1 MKSYELAEKF
11 LNSTALDINNS
22 DFVEKQLRE
31 YIANGG
37 DINERDADGMS
48 ALDIAQATQYHSK
61 RQKLIAPRLVEI
73 IKSLGG
79 E

>member
-1 MKSYELAEKF
+1 MKAYELAEKF
-11 LNSTALDINNS
+11 LNSTALDRNNS

-37 DINERDADGMS
+37 DINERDSDGMS
-48 ALDIAQATQYHSK
+48 ALDIAKATEYHSK

>member
-1 MKSYELAEKF
+1 MKAYELAEKF
-11 LNSTALDINNS
+11 LNSTALDRNNS
-22 DFVEKQLRE
+22 DFVEKQFRE

-48 ALDIAQATQYHSK
+48 ALDIAQATQHHSK
-61 RQKLIAPRLVEI
+61 RQKLTAPRLVEI